1 MGSAKFKRERAASQL
16 EKQNHVPPLFSAL
29 CSLEKSDFERLIS
42 QVSGGFQLD
51 LFIQIASRGAHYD
64 RKFEGYLEITASLAD
79 ISHFRFARPTPA
91 LSSLFSLYSVIFK
104 SGSHFRR
111 QGDAA

>member
-1 MGSAKFKRERAASQL
+1 MPAAQDMNNSAEEISSIGGNCPFLQLFDRDGLKHVMGSAKFKRERADSQL

-64 RKFEGYLEITASLAD
+64 RKFDG
-79 ISHFRFARPTPA
+79 
-91 LSSLFSLYSVIFK
+91 
-104 SGSHFRR
+104 
-111 QGDAA
+111 